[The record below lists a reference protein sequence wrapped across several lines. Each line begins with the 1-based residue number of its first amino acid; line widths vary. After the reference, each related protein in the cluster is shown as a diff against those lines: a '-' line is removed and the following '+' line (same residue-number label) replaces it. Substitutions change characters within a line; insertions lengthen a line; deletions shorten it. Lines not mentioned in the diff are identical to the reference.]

1 MRRNFL
7 NAQRKGKRMAKSKKE
22 IEKVE
27 AKFMHLIDNTEI
39 TKANCKLC
47 NSAFRA
53 EAEEKFEQTNNM
65 KAVRL
70 FLLDKGEEICY
81 HSVRNHLSKHYLG
94 SQRLDNV
101 KEYLDE
107 VNRFSVGK
115 YNRRDNLSFRI
126 NALRREFL
134 LISTETDNMI
144 GSVDDRR
151 RSADVLKKLSDG
163 ISGLEDKI
171 DEIDNE
177 LAPVEIIIENLQGLL
192 ADKIKSTSNEEV
204 KRAFLDLLNELS
216 DTMGDMLVEK

>member
-1 MRRNFL
+1 
-7 NAQRKGKRMAKSKKE
+7 MAKNKKE

-27 AKFMHLIDNTEI
+27 EKFMHLVDNTEI
-39 TKANCKLC
+39 TKTNCKLC
-47 NSAFRA
+47 QSAFRA
-53 EAEEKFEQTNNM
+53 DAEEKFEQTNNM
-65 KAVRL
+65 KAVSL
-70 FLLDKGEEICY
+70 FLLDKGEKICY
-81 HSVRNHLSKHYLG
+81 HSIRNHLTKHYLG
-94 SQRLDNV
+94 SRRLDNV
-101 KEYLDE
+101 KEYLEE

-115 YNRRDNLSFRI
+115 YNRRDNLNFRI

-134 LISTETDNMI
+134 LISTETDDMV

-151 RSADVLKKLSDG
+151 RSADILKKLSDG

-177 LAPVEIIIENLQGLL
+177 LTPVEVMIENLQGIL
-192 ADKIKSTSNEEV
+192 ADKIYSTSNEEV

>member
-1 MRRNFL
+1 
-7 NAQRKGKRMAKSKKE
+7 
-22 IEKVE
+22 
-27 AKFMHLIDNTEI
+27 
-39 TKANCKLC
+39 
-47 NSAFRA
+47 
-53 EAEEKFEQTNNM
+53 
-65 KAVRL
+65 
-70 FLLDKGEEICY
+70 
-81 HSVRNHLSKHYLG
+81 LG
-94 SQRLDNV
+94 SRRLDNV
-101 KEYLDE
+101 KEYLEE

-115 YNRRDNLSFRI
+115 YNRRDNLNFRI